1 MHAVVTVAAM
11 GFLLA
16 SGRLQA
22 QELLREEAQVVL
34 GAWTTH
40 DAAGI
45 LAGADSILLNLPGAQ
60 PAAPIGR
67 QQATALIRGYLG
79 GTSEEALTLQAVRS
93 TGRDRGFAELARRFR
108 PAEGSAS
115 RTETI
120 LLGFRLE
127 GEQWRLDELR
137 VVR

>member
-1 MHAVVTVAAM
+1 MHPVLTAAAM

-22 QELLREEAQVVL
+22 QEPLRDEAQIVVK
-34 GAWTTH
+34 AWTSH
-40 DAAGI
+40 DAGGI
-45 LAGADSILLNLPGAQ
+45 LAGSDSILLNLPGAD
-60 PAAPIGR
+60 PAALIGR
-67 QQATALIRGYLG
+67 QQATALIREYLD

-93 TGRDRGFAELARRFR
+93 TARDRGFAELSRRFR
-108 PAEGSAS
+108 PASGSAS

-120 LLGFRLE
+120 LLGFRQE
-127 GEQWRLDELR
+127 TERWRLDELR

>member
-1 MHAVVTVAAM
+1 MHPVVTVAAM

-16 SGRLQA
+16 SGRLQT
-22 QELLREEAQVVL
+22 QEPLREKAQVVL
-34 GAWTTH
+34 TAWTAH
-40 DAAGI
+40 DAAGV
-45 LAGADSILLNLPGAQ
+45 LAGADSILLNLPGAH

-67 QQATALIRGYLG
+67 KQATALVQDYLD
-79 GTSEEALTLQAVRS
+79 GTSEETLALQAVSS
-93 TGRDRGFAELARRFR
+93 TGSDRGFAELARRFR

-120 LLGFRLE
+120 LLGFRRE
-127 GEQWRLDELR
+127 ADRWRLDELR

>member
-1 MHAVVTVAAM
+1 MHPVVAIAAM

-16 SGRLQA
+16 SGRLET
-22 QELLREEAQVVL
+22 QEPLRDEAQVVIT
-34 GAWTTH
+34 AWTAH
-40 DAAGI
+40 DASGV

-67 QQATALIRGYLG
+67 KQAAALVRAYLA
-79 GTSEEALTLQAVRS
+79 GTNEETLTLQAVRS
-93 TGRDRGFAELARRFR
+93 TGTDRGFAELARRFR
-108 PAEGSAS
+108 PVQGSAS

-120 LLGFRLE
+120 LLGFRRY
-127 GEQWRLDELR
+127 GAGWRLNELR

>member
-1 MHAVVTVAAM
+1 MHSALTLAAM

-16 SGRLQA
+16 SGRLEA
-22 QELLREEAQVVL
+22 QDTLRDEAQVVMT
-34 GAWTTH
+34 AWTTH
-40 DAAGI
+40 DAAGV
-45 LAGADSILLNLPGAQ
+45 LAGADPIQLNLPGAQ

-67 QQATALIRGYLG
+67 KQATALLRDYLA
-79 GTSEEALTLQAVRS
+79 GTSEETLALQAVRS

-108 PAEGSAS
+108 PTEGSAS

-120 LLGFRLE
+120 LLGFRRA
-127 GEQWRLDELR
+127 GDGWRLEELR